1 MTPRDRQI
9 YTERVRTLYAQLPV
23 SVPSQVVGSAILVA
37 AMWTEVSHTTLVAWF
52 ALLCAFQMSRLAL
65 YGAWRRR
72 AKPDEDVERW
82 RAWWATGAGLSG
94 LVWGAAGIVMFA
106 PHSAIHQAVLI
117 VALLGVATGSITVIA
132 TDVKAFYAFAGA
144 VVTPVLVRAAWEG
157 GTDYA
162 WLAAIGAVVLAAVLA
177 CGRNL
182 SKEVARS
189 REVELELIEKLE
201 AAGRA
206 KTQFFAAASHDL
218 RQPLHAM
225 GLFAAALSEKA
236 HDPEVRR
243 VVDSINSS
251 VQALEALFSELLDI
265 AKIDSGAMQPVLAPF
280 ALGEMFGRLK
290 NDFEAEAA
298 AKGLRLK
305 VEGGAHVVTSDALL
319 LERIIRNLLSNAIR
333 YTAQGAVRLTAAPAP
348 DGVRIE
354 VADTGTGIR
363 EEDRQKIYEEF
374 IQLGNPART
383 SAKGMGLGL
392 SIVQRLC
399 GLLGYQLA
407 LDSTYGSGSTFG
419 FTVPRGA
426 APAPS
431 HGPATEPPRHADLS
445 GRLVVAIDDEAA
457 IVEGMR
463 VLLAGWGAEMI
474 ASLTGDDVVEAVHA
488 AGRMPDLIIADYRLG
503 SGATG
508 TEVVERLRRELDP
521 EIPAIL
527 VSGSTAPALVAEA
540 RASRCDLLL
549 KPVQPEKLRELIDA
563 SLTPRGL
570 RRP

>member
-399 GLLGYQLA
+399 GLLGYQRWIRR
-407 LDSTYGSGSTFG
+407 T
-419 FTVPRGA
+419 GA
-426 APAPS
+426 ARLSASPCRAAP
-431 HGPATEPPRHADLS
+431 PPRRPTDRRRSRRATPIC
-445 GRLVVAIDDEAA
+445 R
-457 IVEGMR
+457 
-463 VLLAGWGAEMI
+463 AGSWSRSTTKPRSWRACACCSRAGA
-474 ASLTGDDVVEAVHA
+474 
-488 AGRMPDLIIADYRLG
+488 
-503 SGATG
+503 
-508 TEVVERLRRELDP
+508 RR
-521 EIPAIL
+521 
-527 VSGSTAPALVAEA
+527 
-540 RASRCDLLL
+540 
-549 KPVQPEKLRELIDA
+549 
-563 SLTPRGL
+563 
-570 RRP
+570 